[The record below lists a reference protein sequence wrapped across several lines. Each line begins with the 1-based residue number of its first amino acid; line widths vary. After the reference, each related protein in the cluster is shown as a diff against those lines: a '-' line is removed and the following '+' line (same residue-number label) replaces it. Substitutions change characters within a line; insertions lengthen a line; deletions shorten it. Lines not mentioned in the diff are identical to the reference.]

1 MTNHV
6 GRLYSLA
13 LALLVFFVLWAGI
26 AARPWASA
34 TADPRLTAL
43 AAREQQLRHDSALV
57 TKIVNARWGVYKT
70 QLAQRKVSIAA
81 ARQRQAAAVTSAA
94 VTSAAAPVVA
104 ASAPVSSASP
114 VVRIVNLPPLTITR
128 TS

>member
-1 MTNHV
+1 MTNHI

-34 TADPRLTAL
+34 TADPRLTQL
-43 AAREQQLRHDSALV
+43 AAREQQLRHDSLLV
-57 TKIVNARWGVYKT
+57 TKIVNARWAVYRT
-70 QLAQRKVSIAA
+70 QLAQRKLSIAA
-81 ARQRQAAAVTSAA
+81 ARQRQAAAVTA
-94 VTSAAAPVVA
+94 AAAPVVA
-104 ASAPVSSASP
+104 APAPVSTASP
-114 VVRIVNLPPLTITR
+114 VVRVVNLPPLTITR

>member
-1 MTNHV
+1 MTNHI

-26 AARPWASA
+26 AARPWVSA
-34 TADPRLTAL
+34 KADPRLTAL
-43 AAREQQLRHDSALV
+43 AARELQLRHDSALV
-57 TKIVNARWGVYKT
+57 TKIVNARWAVYRT

-81 ARQRQAAAVTSAA
+81 ARQRQAAAVTA
-94 VTSAAAPVVA
+94 AAAPVVA
-104 ASAPVSSASP
+104 APASGATASP
-114 VVRIVNLPPLTITR
+114 VVRVVNLPPLTITK